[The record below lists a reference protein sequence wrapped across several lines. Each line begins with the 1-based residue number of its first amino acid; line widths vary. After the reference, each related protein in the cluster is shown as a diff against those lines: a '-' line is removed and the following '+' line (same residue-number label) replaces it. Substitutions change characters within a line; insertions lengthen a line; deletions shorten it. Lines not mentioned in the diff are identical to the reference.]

1 MAVARMRI
9 SMVILS
15 CTLLVLIL
23 LMLCWLSREPKP
35 DKQTDMP
42 SPVRN
47 VSGMVALRIG
57 IMPERDVFEQR
68 RRYHA
73 LADYLSEELGRPI
86 ELVTPSNYEQAFKD
100 MADGQTDASFMGSMV
115 GAMTLRQLD
124 ARVLVKPE
132 TADGVSTYRG
142 VIFVRENSPIR
153 SLEDLAGRSIAM
165 IQTTTA
171 GHLFPMY
178 VLSEHGLLSGDKRV
192 TIRWVGTH
200 DQVIHQVQ
208 LGRVDAG
215 AAKDLRIDAIE
226 KADPAIHY
234 RRLAVGEP
242 VPNNALLVRRDLDV
256 SLVKQLTSV
265 LLDMDKNEAGLRVL
279 SVFGIARFQP
289 CDREEFQSVYDM
301 IEKLG
306 PDWNEIGVA
315 PESALQ
321 SMRSDMLSAKE
332 EGGFQHA
339 AP

>member
-1 MAVARMRI
+1 
-9 SMVILS
+9 
-15 CTLLVLIL
+15 
-23 LMLCWLSREPKP
+23 
-35 DKQTDMP
+35 
-42 SPVRN
+42 
-47 VSGMVALRIG
+47 
-57 IMPERDVFEQR
+57 
-68 RRYHA
+68 
-73 LADYLSEELGRPI
+73 
-86 ELVTPSNYEQAFKD
+86 
-100 MADGQTDASFMGSMV
+100 MADGQTDAAFMGSMV
-115 GAMTLRQLD
+115 GAMTLQQLD

-165 IQTTTA
+165 IHTTTA

-200 DQVIHQVQ
+200 DQAIHQVQ

-256 SLVKQLTSV
+256 GLVKQLTEV
-265 LLDMDKNEAGLRVL
+265 LLDMDKQEAGLRVL
-279 SVFGIARFQP
+279 SIFGIAKFQP
-289 CDREEFQSVYDM
+289 CDREEFQAVYDM

-306 PDWNEIGVA
+306 PDWEEVGEA
-315 PESALQ
+315 YESALQ
-321 SMRSDMLSAKE
+321 SIQPDVQSTKE
-332 EGGFQHA
+332 EGGLEHA